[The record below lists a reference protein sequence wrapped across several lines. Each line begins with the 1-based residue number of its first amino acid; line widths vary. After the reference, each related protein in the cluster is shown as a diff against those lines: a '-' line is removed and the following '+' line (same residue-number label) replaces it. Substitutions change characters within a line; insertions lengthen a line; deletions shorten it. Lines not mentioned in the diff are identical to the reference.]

1 MAFYAISP
9 EYTNLKPISTPQNII
24 RVQGMSRILQCRRE
38 LMAAL
43 NEATSYGYTE
53 AEVDELYETEAA
65 VLRGAREWVG
75 AN

>member
-1 MAFYAISP
+1 MA
-9 EYTNLKPISTPQNII
+9 
-24 RVQGMSRILQCRRE
+24 RILQRRRE

-53 AEVDELYETEAA
+53 AEVDELYETEAT
-65 VLRGAREWVG
+65 VLKNAREWVG